1 MKYLVISIIF
11 IVLIPK
17 KGRIFDKSKMLTM
30 NMTLVVDDCRLTE
43 IVVAVEEKV
52 ENVR

>member
-1 MKYLVISIIF
+1 
-11 IVLIPK
+11 
-17 KGRIFDKSKMLTM
+17 MLTM
-30 NMTLVVDDCRLTE
+30 NMTLVVDDCRLAE